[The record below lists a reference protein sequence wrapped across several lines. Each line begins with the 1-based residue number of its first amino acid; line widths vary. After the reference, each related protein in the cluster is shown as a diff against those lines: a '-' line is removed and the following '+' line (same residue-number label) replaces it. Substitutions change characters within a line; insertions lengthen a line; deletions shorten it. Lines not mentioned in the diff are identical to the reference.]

1 MPRIFL
7 VNILYREVSTAE
19 GSSAIYDATL
29 LMVKEHVG
37 GDEKTSERTR
47 GPLHSSLNCVL
58 ITREI
63 TDRRRQQKFL
73 LLLNKNMATRIKIG
87 GNTWGAL
94 KTWGRFSQSVFITIA
109 SDRKAL

>member
-37 GDEKTSERTR
+37 GDQAVIKKHQNER
-47 GPLHSSLNCVL
+47 V
-58 ITREI
+58 
-63 TDRRRQQKFL
+63 
-73 LLLNKNMATRIKIG
+73 
-87 GNTWGAL
+87 
-94 KTWGRFSQSVFITIA
+94 GRYTA
-109 SDRKAL
+109 P